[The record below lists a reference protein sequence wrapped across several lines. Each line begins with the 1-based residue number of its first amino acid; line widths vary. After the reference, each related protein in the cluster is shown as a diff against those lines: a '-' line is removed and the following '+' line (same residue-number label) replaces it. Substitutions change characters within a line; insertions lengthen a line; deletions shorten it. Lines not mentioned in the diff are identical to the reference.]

1 MRREQEPTAR
11 PVLSPNG
18 RWGEYTQLS
27 RQIKQAGL
35 LDRRRGWYGARIGLN
50 LALLAAGWA
59 AFAVIGESWW
69 QLLVAAYLAVVA
81 TQIAFI
87 GHDAGHR
94 QIFGSRHANDLAG
107 LAHANLL
114 SGVSFDWWVAKH
126 NRHHSNPN
134 HEDLDPDISITALAF
149 TPGQASSR
157 HGLVRLLAR
166 HQAWLFFPLLLL
178 EAAHLHLASIKA
190 ILGDSWWQ
198 LLVAAYLAV
207 VATQLAFIGHDAGHR
222 QIFRSRRANDLA
234 GLLHANLGVGMSF
247 DWWVAKHNR
256 HHSNP
261 NHEDL
266 DPDISI
272 TALAFT
278 ADPASAK
285 HGLVRLMARHQ
296 GWLFFPLLPLEAAQL
311 HVASVK
317 VVLRG
322 GTDWA
327 KVVEALLLLLH
338 LAGYVTA
345 LVLVLSPLQAVVFIV
360 VQRGLF
366 GPYLGCSFAPNHKG
380 MPTLSYAD
388 QLDFVRRQVLTS
400 RNVRGSRLVDFVLGG
415 LNYQI
420 EHHLFPNMP
429 RPNLRHA
436 QPLIR
441 AFCQQRGIG
450 YREASLLGSYA
461 EAVRHLHTIGA
472 PLRPAQ
478 AAAD

>member
-1 MRREQEPTAR
+1 MASLDRQLTAEPVSAPR
-11 PVLSPNG
+11 G
-18 RWGEYTQLS
+18 RWREYTQLS

-35 LDRRRGWYGARIGLN
+35 LDRRRGWYGAKIGSN

-59 AFAVIGESWW
+59 AFAVIGASWW
-69 QLLVAAYLAVVA
+69 QLVTAAYLAVVF
-81 TQIAFI
+81 TQLAFV

-94 QIFGSRHANDLAG
+94 QLFG
-107 LAHANLL
+107 
-114 SGVSFDWWVAKH
+114 
-126 NRHHSNPN
+126 
-134 HEDLDPDISITALAF
+134 
-149 TPGQASSR
+149 
-157 HGLVRLLAR
+157 
-166 HQAWLFFPLLLL
+166 
-178 EAAHLHLASIKA
+178 
-190 ILGDSWWQ
+190 
-198 LLVAAYLAV
+198 
-207 VATQLAFIGHDAGHR
+207 
-222 QIFRSRRANDLA
+222 SRRANDLA

-278 ADPASAK
+278 ADQASSK
-285 HGLVRLMARHQ
+285 HGLVRLMARYQ
-296 GWLFFPLLPLEAAQL
+296 GWLFFPLLLLEAAHL
-311 HVASVK
+311 HLASLK
-317 VVLRG
+317 AVLRG

-360 VQRGLF
+360 VQQGLF
-366 GPYLGCSFAPNHKG
+366 GLYLGCSFAPNHKG

-441 AFCQQRGIG
+441 AFCQQRAIG
-450 YREASLLGSYA
+450 YREASLLGFYA